1 MKVLLDENLP
11 HRLRNAL
18 GTHEVFTV
26 RFLGWSGL
34 KNGALLSAAESGGFQ
49 VFLTGDQT
57 VSYEQNLSDRQI
69 AVVVLSAIEWH
80 LIRHGLPAIQAAVDV
95 AAAGSLQ
102 MIDVGTFRRRTS
114 RSDKGL
120 GICGAHKQASYYA
133 TPPVPGSSAI
143 RQLTNCG

>member
-1 MKVLLDENLP
+1 MRTSWPYNPSDPAPNRVCPRIAGTICFVKVLLDENLP

-80 LIRHGLPAIQAAVDV
+80 LIRHGLPAIQAAVEV

-102 MIDVGTFRRRTS
+102 VIDVGTFRRRPS
-114 RSDKGL
+114 RSD
-120 GICGAHKQASYYA
+120 
-133 TPPVPGSSAI
+133 
-143 RQLTNCG
+143 

>member
-1 MKVLLDENLP
+1 VKVLLDENLP

-18 GTHEVFTV
+18 SNHEVFTV

-34 KNGALLSAAESGGFQ
+34 KNGALLSAAENGGFQ

-80 LIRHGLPAIQAAVDV
+80 LIRHGLPAIQAAVNV

-102 MIDVGTFRRRTS
+102 MIDVGTFRRRPS
-114 RSDKGL
+114 R
-120 GICGAHKQASYYA
+120 
-133 TPPVPGSSAI
+133 PE
-143 RQLTNCG
+143 